1 MKIRFAGFGG
11 QGIVLCGVV
20 FGQAAM
26 LDGKRSIQTQS
37 YGSAS
42 RGGLTRSDV
51 CIQEDEIYDLLYEEV
66 DVLVAMSQQ
75 SYDAFTDGLTAD
87 GHLFYESTMVT
98 PTAVITPSAEAS
110 GHSLGIDATDLA
122 FKQFKRKVVANM
134 IMMGFVNGALGLV
147 SHDALVATVR
157 EKVPPGTEDLNIEAL
172 GLGLD
177 HARAARTT

>member
-51 CIQEDEIYDLLYEEV
+51 CIQEDEIYDLLYDEI

-75 SYDAFTDGLTAD
+75 SHDAFEGGLVSD
-87 GHLFYESTMVT
+87 GHLFYEKDMVT
-98 PTAVITPSAEAS
+98 PAVVAAGAS
-110 GHSLGIDATDLA
+110 GHSLGISATDLA
-122 FKQFKRKVVANM
+122 FKQLGRKVVANM

-147 SHDALVATVR
+147 SHDSLVATVTS
-157 EKVPPGTEDLNIEAL
+157 KVPPGTEKLNIEAL
-172 GLGLD
+172 ELGHD
-177 HARAARTT
+177 HARAARAT

>member
-51 CIQEDEIYDLLYEEV
+51 CIQEDEIYDLLYDEI

-75 SYDAFTDGLTAD
+75 SYDAFEGGLVRD
-87 GHLFYESTMVT
+87 GHLFFEQDMVT
-98 PTAVITPSAEAS
+98 PAAGAS
-110 GHSLGIDATDLA
+110 GHSLGISATDLA
-122 FKQFKRKVVANM
+122 FKQLGRRVVANM

-147 SHDALVATVR
+147 SHESLVATVTS
-157 EKVPPGTEDLNIEAL
+157 KVPPGTEELNIEAL
-172 GLGLD
+172 GLGHD
-177 HARAARTT
+177 HARAARAT

>member
-1 MKIRFAGFGG
+1 MKVRFAGFGG

-51 CIQEDEIYDLLYEEV
+51 CIQADEIYDLLYEEI

-75 SYDAFTDGLTAD
+75 SCDAFLPGLLPA
-87 GHLFYESTMVT
+87 GHLFYESDMVT
-98 PTAVITPSAEAS
+98 PNAEWS
-110 GHSLGIDATDLA
+110 GHSLGINATDLA
-122 FKQFKRKVVANM
+122 FKQLGRKVVANM

-147 SHDALVATVR
+147 SHDALVATVKQ
-157 EKVPPGTEDLNIEAL
+157 KVPPGTGALNIEAL
-172 GLGLD
+172 GLGID
-177 HARAARTT
+177 HARAARAT

>member
-1 MKIRFAGFGG
+1 MKVRFAGFGG

-51 CIQEDEIYDLLYEEV
+51 CIQDEEIYDLLYEEI

-75 SYDAFTDGLTAD
+75 SCDAFLPGLVKA
-87 GHLFYESTMVT
+87 GHLFYESDMVT
-98 PTAVITPSAEAS
+98 IDAGAS
-110 GHSLGIDATDLA
+110 GHSLGINATDLA
-122 FKQFKRKVVANM
+122 FKKLGRRVVANM

-147 SHDALVATVR
+147 SHESLVATVKQ
-157 EKVPPGTEDLNIEAL
+157 KVPPGTEALNIEAL
-172 GLGLD
+172 GLGMD
-177 HARAARTT
+177 HARAARAT